1 MTNLMEFKRA
11 SAPGIVGSWVC
22 VYKVR
27 DEKAALWNQALSE
40 MREMK
45 NSLSVVMW
53 RSIVWEE
60 LN

>member
-1 MTNLMEFKRA
+1 M
-11 SAPGIVGSWVC
+11 GSWVC

-27 DEKAALWNQALSE
+27 DEKAALWKQALSE
-40 MREMK
+40 MTEMK
-45 NSLSVVMW
+45 NLLSVVMW

>member
-1 MTNLMEFKRA
+1 M
-11 SAPGIVGSWVC
+11 
-22 VYKVR
+22 YKVR
-27 DEKAALWNQALSE
+27 DEKAALWKQALSE

>member
-1 MTNLMEFKRA
+1 M
-11 SAPGIVGSWVC
+11 
-22 VYKVR
+22 YKVR
-27 DEKAALWNQALSE
+27 DERAALWKQALSE

-45 NSLSVVMW
+45 NLLSVVMW